1 MHLHVGGLSQWWN
14 HSTRVL
20 HAPLA
25 WIHDRCF
32 PRLVKNRLFKTASDI
47 DEPPFQFIFTMEL
60 IVVDTMLHDSPD
72 LVIHHRTE
80 IWAVWRATGWAQKF
94 GVYWRSSSARTRRG
108 VPVHCPSGTKSLFQ
122 TLCVSL
128 AAAWHH
134 YYVVQL
140 NYHEDRLKR
149 LKLPTLK
156 YRRIGD
162 IIEVYKILTNKY
174 DSRMNLYIEKQQ
186 DSI

>member
-1 MHLHVGGLSQWWN
+1 MKP
-14 HSTRVL
+14 L
-20 HAPLA
+20 HAGA
-25 WIHDRCF
+25 ARSFSVDTWSMF
-32 PRLVKNRLFKTASDI
+32 SSPRQKSTVQDCSDI

-128 AAAWHH
+128 AAAWQSLLRRATKLVISIKNLT
-134 YYVVQL
+134 Y
-140 NYHEDRLKR
+140 EDRLKR